1 MQFAKKNHG
10 SVNSMITWLLGKAI
24 RNIHAEALQEELTI
38 AIAINAKPLLG
49 VPEAFMPCLHTVT
62 NVFDKQLDTC
72 DIEVANEVIRENITA
87 QCNPKVLIPGLAG
100 VTWLDRYLE
109 QLPNLEAK
117 KQLCRKVI
125 EMQRSTANIS
135 YTG

>member
-24 RNIHAEALQEELTI
+24 RNIHAEALQEE
-38 AIAINAKPLLG
+38 
-49 VPEAFMPCLHTVT
+49 F
-62 NVFDKQLDTC
+62 
-72 DIEVANEVIRENITA
+72 ANEVIRENITA

-135 YTG
+135 YTGKFEWG